1 MNWHLSRL
9 GLAALFCVAVFCF
22 VLVGLLLVLVF
33 GFFGGDF
40 VALLDCAQVLYQF
53 TLEAPQSV
61 DGHVYALIN

>member
-40 VALLDCAQVLYQF
+40 VTAYWTVLRSFTSSLLRPLNQQTAMCMR
-53 TLEAPQSV
+53 
-61 DGHVYALIN
+61 

>member
-9 GLAALFCVAVFCF
+9 GLAALFCVAVFC
-22 VLVGLLLVLVF
+22 LLLFLVF

-53 TLEAPQSV
+53 TLEVPQSV
-61 DGHVYALIN
+61 DGHVCALIN